1 MFSPI
6 NLLKT
11 KAMLK
16 KISSVLV
23 LFLLISPKINGQS
36 FYKISNNSFLT
47 NNFIN
52 STYAD
57 ICWGDYDNNGNLDF
71 IFIENNF
78 SPPKLFQN
86 IGNDSFYLTVF
97 SFPVLNGGSAK
108 FGDFDNDGDLDLII
122 SGNNP
127 TGGGGQGP
135 FTAIYKNTLPD
146 SVNFIKISDSNFN
159 FYQTD
164 YSRCKFID
172 LDNDGDLDIYQTGYY
187 YNNSSFISV
196 NNINTEAGFTPVYNN
211 LPIGIFEFGDFNND
225 GYIDVLINRNKYYKK
240 NELGTNTYIQH
251 IVNSS
256 VSSTINNNFNNLVDF
271 NNDGFLDIIQSGL
284 YFDTSFSIN
293 SYLNLLSNLK
303 TDSFNLLDSN
313 DYSGIPSGNGIALS
327 HIAYDFDNNGVIDI
341 LIKDSF
347 GLSLIKN
354 YNMNFSY
361 INQIIPNNTSLLFT
375 SVADY
380 DNDKDLDLFLI
391 GDWSFWPY
399 NFATI
404 FRNDSTPP
412 NTPPTAPNVMWT
424 EMDSTKIIFRWQP
437 ATDVETPQATLSYNL
452 MVGTTPKGIDI
463 TSPMADTVTGFRR
476 VVELGNAQ
484 LNNFYILDKSNFAL
498 GDTLYWSVQTID
510 NGFGY
515 SPFSKGNS
523 AIVHQNMTLENRTL
537 CSNMDSISWKGQ
549 YFDSAGIYFKGNGV
563 ISNFDSAF
571 FLQLD
576 TAPAYLQSQTINLC
590 AGSSYNWNGQNLM
603 ISGIYNKY
611 YTTTQGC
618 DSIERLVLTIQ
629 PNYTNVQ
636 TADLCLGDS
645 VALGNQWLGSAGVYF
660 DTLQTTFGC
669 DSLVW
674 LTIAVAPDDSMMV
687 QTADSLVAQSSTA
700 QIRWWDCD
708 KQQFIYGVGGQ
719 VFVPQY
725 NGYFAAELTQ
735 NGCTYRTRCFEVTNV
750 GILSLSKGSPQIN
763 IRPNPS
769 SGKVFIN
776 ASETILSITLMDSY
790 GKIITEIEELKT
802 KEIELD
808 ISQFA
813 PGIYTLKVET
823 EVGVE
828 MRKLVKE

>member
-1 MFSPI
+1 
-6 NLLKT
+6 
-11 KAMLK
+11 MLK
-16 KISSVLV
+16 KMILIWLLGFSSLYGHSQIFNVL
-23 LFLLISPKINGQS
+23 PPQKINTPNGSQ
-36 FYKISNNSFLT
+36 FGTIS
-47 NNFIN
+47 
-52 STYAD
+52 
-57 ICWGDYDNNGNLDF
+57 WGDYDNDNDLDILVTGKDGFRTYIFRNL
-71 IFIENNF
+71 
-78 SPPKLFQN
+78 
-86 IGNDSFYLTVF
+86 GNDSFA
-97 SFPVLNGGSAK
+97 VLNYNLPQLAQGSNAQ
-108 FGDFDNDGDLDLII
+108 FADFDNDGDLDIFL
-122 SGNNP
+122 SGNNQSP
-127 TGGGGQGP
+127 YI
-135 FTAIYKNTLPD
+135 TAVYKNTLPD
-146 SVNFIKISDSNFN
+146 SIGFVKVINNPNSLLG
-159 FYQTD
+159 TD
-164 YSRCKFID
+164 NVWID
-172 LDNDGDLDIYQTGYY
+172 IFDIDNDGDLDLFHYGFVPSLGYKEFY
-187 YNNSSFISV
+187 H
-196 NNINTEAGFTPVYNN
+196 INQG
-211 LPIGIFEFGDFNND
+211 
-225 GYIDVLINRNKYYKK
+225 
-240 NELGTNTYIQH
+240 
-251 IVNSS
+251 
-256 VSSTINNNFNNLVDF
+256 NNNFSSQFAPYNDIYIFVKFLDFNKDGFNDAHRWNNHIYTNSADFNFQFNDSDSIKPCGRWNYVDF
-271 NNDGFLDIIQSGL
+271 NLDGRIDIQGYGIP
-284 YFDTSFSIN
+284 
-293 SYLNLLSNLK
+293 
-303 TDSFNLLDSN
+303 DSLDSN
-313 DYSGIPSGNGIALS
+313 Y
-327 HIAYDFDNNGVIDI
+327 
-341 LIKDSF
+341 IKIYQNYPNDSF
-347 GLSLIKN
+347 GLIFPSTTGILKKYHLGLRSCVFDANNDGKYDIMAADDTNIYFFKN
-354 YNMNFSY
+354 KINFFDFS
-361 INQIIPNNTSLLFT
+361 IDSTFSFIIYDQPDLLSF
-375 SVADY
+375 ADY
-380 DNDKDLDLFLI
+380 DNDGDLDVFAS
-391 GDWSFWPY
+391 GWYNTWPY

-412 NTPPTAPNVMWT
+412 NTPPTAPNLMWT
-424 EMDSTKIIFRWQP
+424 EMDSTKIIFRWLP

-549 YFDSAGIYFKGNGV
+549 YFDSAGIYFHGNGV
-563 ISNFDSAF
+563 VSNFDSAF

-576 TAPAYLQSQTINLC
+576 TAPAYLQSQTIDLC

-603 ISGIYNKY
+603 SSGIYNKY

-674 LTIAVAPDDSMMV
+674 LTIAVAPDDSTV
-687 QTADSLVAQSSTA
+687 IQTADSLVAQSSTA
-700 QIRWWDCD
+700 QILWWDCD

-725 NGYFAAELTQ
+725 NGHFAAELTQ
-735 NGCTYRTRCFEVTNV
+735 NGCTYRTRCFEVINV

-776 ASETILSITLMDSY
+776 ASETILSITLIDSY